1 MTNLEYIKLHPQEFG
16 ELDIKMVG
24 VLVLYIFDYEY
35 TIDDIL
41 SDKELLNKNGICDMP
56 NSVGNGLRK
65 LLEEKENK

>member
-1 MTNLEYIKLHPQEFG
+1 MTNLEYIKLHPQEFS

-24 VLVLYIFDYEY
+24 VLGLYMIDYGY

-56 NSVGNGLRK
+56 INVRNGLRK
-65 LLEEKENK
+65 LLEERK